1 MFRTVLPIEGLTH
14 FLASVLVMQT
24 TLNMNNMLM
33 LYLVMTELMLGITLY
48 LNLPFSATECI
59 VV

>member
-14 FLASVLVMQT
+14 FLTLVPVVQT
-24 TLNMNNMLM
+24 TLNMNSMLM
-33 LYLVMTELMLGITLY
+33 LRLVMTEITLGITLY
-48 LNLPFSATECI
+48 LNFPFYATECI